1 MYKRIAIDLSIIKQA
16 MSRTNLSVRW
26 CPTELQL
33 ADGLTKDQQDP
44 ADLLRAALSI
54 GEYQLNQEASILSLK
69 KEHREQRQNRRKML
83 QEQEAAF
90 RLKKDK
96 SSLSVDN
103 PAKSTVGFTEPAEE
117 SVKEQ

>member
-1 MYKRIAIDLSIIKQA
+1 M
-16 MSRTNLSVRW
+16 SVRW

>member
-1 MYKRIAIDLSIIKQA
+1 M
-16 MSRTNLSVRW
+16 VF
-26 CPTELQL
+26 
-33 ADGLTKDQQDP
+33 
-44 ADLLRAALSI
+44 
-54 GEYQLNQEASILSLK
+54 K

-117 SVKEQ
+117 SVKEQWVRSHRACFCLDCEESFETFLRKAS